1 MTKKRLGYVELEW
14 TCPRCEARN
23 PGTHEFCNGCG
34 GPMPEDVE
42 FEQPL
47 EEKFLTDA
55 DKIARA
61 KAGPDRH
68 CPYCNARNRA
78 DAKFC
83 GGCGGDLSDAAV
95 RKAGKVLGAHR
106 GGPAGTIRCPS
117 CNSENPAS
125 ARECKSCGASLAETR
140 GKKDEKHKTE
150 SKPISRGVGIGLAL
164 FCLAACVGLIMLFT
178 KTKALVGQVQSVSWT
193 RNIPILALGEV
204 EHEAFYGDIPSDAE
218 VGNCRPELYDTYEEP
233 VAGAVESCGEPY
245 TVDTGSGIGEVVQDC
260 VYEVYEEYCSYTVLD
275 WVEVDTMTAT
285 GSDTNPYWPTVS
297 LLSGQQEGEGSESYE
312 VVFIADDKSYTYT
325 TESEYEFESYDIGSS
340 WTLNVNTLG
349 AVVSVEK

>member
-14 TCPRCEARN
+14 TCPRCETRN

-106 GGPAGTIRCPS
+106 GGSAGTIRCPS

-125 ARECKSCGASLAETR
+125 ARKCSSCGASLADTR
-140 GKKDEKHKTE
+140 AKKDEKTKTE
-150 SKPISRGVGIGLAL
+150 GKPISSGVIIGVVL
-164 FCLAACVGLIMLFT
+164 FFLAACIGLIVLFT
-178 KTKALVGQVQSVSWT
+178 RTESLTGQVQSLSWT
-193 RNIPILALGEV
+193 RSIPILALGEV
-204 EHEAFYGDIPSDAE
+204 EHEAFYSDIPSDAE
-218 VGNCRPELYDTYEEP
+218 VGDCLLKLYDTYEEP

-245 TVDTGSGIGEVVQDC
+245 TVDTGSGVGEVVQDC

-275 WVEVDTMTAT
+275 WVEVDTITAT
-285 GSDTNPYWPTVS
+285 GSDSNPYWPTVS
-297 LLSGQQEGEGSESYE
+297 LLVDQQEGEGTETYE
-312 VVFIADDKSYTYT
+312 VVFIADDERYTYST
-325 TESEYEFESYDIGSS
+325 QSESEFECYEIGST

-349 AVVSVEK
+349 AVVSVE

>member
-14 TCPRCEARN
+14 TCPRCETRN

-68 CPYCNARNRA
+68 CPYCNARNRG

-83 GGCGGDLSDAAV
+83 GGCGGDLSDAAI
-95 RKAGKVLGAHR
+95 RKAGKVLGAHKDA
-106 GGPAGTIRCPS
+106 PAGDVHCPS

-125 ARECKSCGASLAETR
+125 ARECKSCGASLAKTR
-140 GKKDEKHKTE
+140 AKKDKKGKTE
-150 SKPISRGVGIGLAL
+150 SKSMSRGVIIGIVL
-164 FCLAACVGLIMLFT
+164 FCLVACVGLIMLFT
-178 KTKALVGQVQSVSWT
+178 KTEALTGQVQSVSWT
-193 RNIPILALGEV
+193 RSIPVLALGDV
-204 EHEAFYGDIPSDAE
+204 EHEAFYSEIPSDAE
-218 VGNCRPELYDTYEEP
+218 IGNCSLELYDTYDEP

-275 WVEVDTMTAT
+275 WVEVDSVTAS
-285 GSDTNPYWPTVS
+285 GADPNPYWPTVA

-312 VVFIADDKSYTYT
+312 VVFVADDERYTYT
-325 TESEYEFESYDIGSS
+325 TESENEFERYEIGST
-340 WTLNVNTLG
+340 WTLKVNTLG
-349 AVVSVEK
+349 AVVSVE